1 MALFCGWEF
10 TAASADNM
18 YTLENVADNMYTLE
32 NIAAVIFF
40 FFATK
45 YACVS
50 TALFGRFQMH
60 VMQ

>member
-40 FFATK
+40 FLLQNMLVCLQHCLVGFK
-45 YACVS
+45 C
-50 TALFGRFQMH
+50 M
-60 VMQ
+60 